1 MTGVDDGDL
10 LGISLGTSLGT
21 DDGDLLGTS
30 LGTSLGTDDGD
41 LLGWLDGFWLVEG
54 IDDGDL
60 LGWLDGFDEGT
71 SLGIDDGDLLG
82 TSLGTSL
89 DSMLGALVEQK
100 AFSKKK
106 GMEEEHPLPLPL
118 PLPPFPLPLP
128 LPVVGRGLVEGA
140 TDIEGAA
147 DGTSLK
153 SSQLLSRAVQLHC
166 TQAS

>member
-21 DDGDLLGTS
+21 DDGDLLGIS
-30 LGTSLGTDDGD
+30 LGTSLGT
-41 LLGWLDGFWLVEG
+41 
-54 IDDGDL
+54 DDGDL

-118 PLPPFPLPLP
+118 PPFPLPLP